1 MKKRLLTLSLLCA
14 LSVVGAISITSCGDA
29 TGSDTS
35 VESYKK
41 TLLVT
46 LEGEKSVGQIIII
59 NVKDQD
65 GKVVENAKIEVLEG
79 KEFITIDGNK
89 ISLKG
94 TLKFKSVKKA
104 TILMK
109 LNSILM
115 KQFYLN

>member
-14 LSVVGAISITSCGDA
+14 LSVVGATFIASCGGA
-29 TGSDTS
+29 TGNSTL
-35 VESYKK
+35 VEPNKK

-65 GKVVENAKIEVLEG
+65 GNVVENAKIEVLEG

-89 ISLKG
+89 ISLNG
-94 TLKFKSVKKA
+94 NGHVKIQISKEG
-104 TILMK
+104 L
-109 LNSILM
+109 
-115 KQFYLN
+115 QFL

>member
-14 LSVVGAISITSCGDA
+14 LSVVGAISMTSCGDA

-65 GKVVENAKIEVLEG
+65 GNVVENAKI
-79 KEFITIDGNK
+79 
-89 ISLKG
+89 
-94 TLKFKSVKKA
+94 
-104 TILMK
+104 
-109 LNSILM
+109 
-115 KQFYLN
+115 